1 MANEAPDD
9 LCVTRAVQ
17 TEGPVLHGL
26 RKRCDV
32 AMDKLLGRLPDE
44 ELMVLAGGDE
54 KAFEELYKRH
64 NKRLLIYISIFYQ
77 LWRGTITAQDLS
89 QDVWVRLLRARERY
103 VPKAKLSTFLYTIA
117 RRAVIDDW
125 RSKKVEAGHVRGV
138 GTSPEGGDEAE
149 LEPMEEPCIDM
160 SIDLGKELDQLPV
173 EQREAFILFAV
184 VEMTMPEIAEIQ
196 QVNKETVKSRIR
208 LARDKLRN
216 AESLRIY
223 FER

>member
-1 MANEAPDD
+1 M
-9 LCVTRAVQ
+9 R
-17 TEGPVLHGL
+17 EGATAGL
-26 RKRCDV
+26 LTFFHPASTIV

-44 ELMVLAGGDE
+44 ELMVLASGDE

-64 NKRLLIYISIFYQ
+64 NKRLVIYISSFYQ
-77 LWRGTITAQDLS
+77 LCRGATTAQDLS
-89 QDVWVRLLRARERY
+89 QDVWVRLLRARECY
-103 VPKAKLSTFLYTIA
+103 VPKAKLTTFLYTIA

-125 RSKKVEAGHVRGV
+125 RSKKVETAHVHGV

-149 LEPMEEPCIDM
+149 REPVEPCIDM
-160 SIDLGKELDQLPV
+160 SIDLSKELDQLPV

>member
-1 MANEAPDD
+1 
-9 LCVTRAVQ
+9 
-17 TEGPVLHGL
+17 
-26 RKRCDV
+26 
-32 AMDKLLGRLPDE
+32 MDKLLGRLPDE
-44 ELMVLAGGDE
+44 ELMLLASGDG

-64 NKRLLIYISIFYQ
+64 NKRLVIYISSFYQ
-77 LWRGTITAQDLS
+77 WCGATTAQDLS

-103 VPKAKLSTFLYTIA
+103 VPKAKLTTFLYTIA

-125 RSKKVEAGHVRGV
+125 RSKKVESGHIHGV

-149 LEPMEEPCIDM
+149 LEPVEPCIDM